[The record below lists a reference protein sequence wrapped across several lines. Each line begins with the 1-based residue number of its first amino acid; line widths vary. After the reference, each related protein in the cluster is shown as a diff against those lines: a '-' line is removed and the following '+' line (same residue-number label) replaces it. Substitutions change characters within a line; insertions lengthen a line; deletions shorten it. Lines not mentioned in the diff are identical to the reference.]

1 VSAPGVHDEPRPEV
15 RIDQLTG
22 LRTILAP
29 ARAERPIEFV
39 NEREEARSENC
50 PFCEGRED
58 KTPPETWADRPGGG
72 EPDTPGWRVRA
83 VPNLY
88 PAVAGDAGEAEDA
101 VPGAGDDSGESGIS
115 AAADPL
121 RAATRAGEPDLFRA
135 QPATGSHEVII
146 HSPQHRASLGA
157 LDDAELTAAVSGWR
171 TRMRDQAERAAHL
184 QLIVNEGHDAGAS
197 LEHSHAQLYALDFVP
212 AAVARERERFNAYHQ
227 RTMGGEL
234 LGEIASEEVRRGERL
249 VAIDDDAIL
258 LCPWASRSPF
268 ELRIVPRTPAPR
280 FEQDEA
286 GVGMLRRA
294 LDALAAR
301 FGEVPQFNLWV
312 LTAPRDAEQ
321 FNWHLDLA
329 PRIGLRAGFEMST
342 AVELNIFPPEKAA
355 AELREALEG

>member
-1 VSAPGVHDEPRPEV
+1 VSAPGIHDEPPPEV

-50 PFCEGRED
+50 PFCEGREE

-72 EPDTPGWRVRA
+72 GPDTPGWRVRA

-88 PAVAGDAGEAEDA
+88 PAMAGDSEGEGAPSPA
-101 VPGAGDDSGESGIS
+101 AGDDADESGIS

-121 RAATRAGEPDLFRA
+121 RAATRGAEPDLFRA
-135 QPATGSHEVII
+135 QPATGLHEVII

-157 LDDAELTAAVSGWR
+157 LDDGELAAAVGAWR
-171 TRMRDQAERAAHL
+171 TRMREHAGSAAYL

-197 LEHSHAQLYALDFVP
+197 LEHSHAQLYALGFVP
-212 AAVARERERFNAYHQ
+212 AAVARERERFSAYHQ

-258 LCPWASRSPF
+258 ICPWASRSPF

-280 FEQDEA
+280 FEEDEA

-294 LDALAAR
+294 LDALEAR

-312 LTAPRDAEQ
+312 LTAPSDAEQ

-329 PRIGLRAGFEMST
+329 PRIGIRAGFEMST
-342 AVELNIFPPEKAA
+342 GVELNIYPPEKAA